1 MESVECVVVGA
12 GVIGLGI
19 ARALAEAGRE
29 VLVLE
34 RNGRTG
40 EEVSSRNSEVVH
52 GGMYYATGSNKARL
66 CVAGRRQLY
75 AYCDSR
81 GVPYRRLG
89 KLIVASGAAQRA
101 ALDAILAQGR
111 TNGLDDLRLLDAAA
125 VAALEPAV
133 VADSAILSPSTG
145 IVDSHAF
152 MLALQGDAETAGA
165 SVVLHTPVERGEIRT
180 DGFLLETGGAEPTR
194 LLARI
199 LVNAAGLGAWD
210 VARRLAGYPEALIPP
225 RVLARGVYFG
235 LALRSPFHHL
245 IYPVPESG
253 GLGVHVTLDL
263 AGRARFGPDVEWID
277 EVDYQLDARRAE
289 LFYPAIRR
297 DWPELP
303 DGALLP
309 DYTGIRPRLGRLSQA
324 AADFRIDTPA
334 THGIPGLVQLFGI
347 ESPGLTATLALAD
360 EVAAALAGS

>member
-19 ARALAEAGRE
+19 ARALAAAGHE

-34 RNGRTG
+34 RNGHIG

-66 CVAGRRQLY
+66 CVAGRKLLY
-75 AYCDSR
+75 AFCESH
-81 GVPYRRLG
+81 GVPHRRIG
-89 KLIVASGAAQRA
+89 KLIVAGDAAQLP
-101 ALDAILAQGR
+101 ALEAILQQGR
-111 TNGLDDLRLLDAAA
+111 INGLDDLELIHANRIAEM
-125 VAALEPAV
+125 EPAV
-133 VADSAILSPSTG
+133 RAESALWSPSTG

-152 MLALQGDAETAGA
+152 MLALQGDAENAGA
-165 SVVLHTPVERGEIRT
+165 IVVLQTPVERGEVLP
-180 DGFLLETGGAEPTR
+180 DGFRIEAGGEQPMR
-194 LLARI
+194 LKARL

-210 VARRLAGYPEALIPP
+210 VARSLAGYPQEQIPP
-225 RVLARGVYFG
+225 RVLARGVYFS
-235 LALRSPFHHL
+235 LAQRSPFQHL
-245 IYPVPESG
+245 IYPVPESA

-263 AGRARFGPDVEWID
+263 AGKAKFGPDIEWID
-277 EVDYQLDARRAE
+277 KLDYHLDPKRAE

-297 DWPELP
+297 YWPELP

-309 DYTGIRPRLGRLSQA
+309 DYTGIRPRLGRMSQA

-334 THGIPGLVQLFGI
+334 KHGIPGLVQLFGI

-360 EVAAALAGS
+360 EVAAALV